1 MVIKRTS
8 HAVYDTK
15 YHLVWAPKYRK
26 WIVREDI
33 RQRAAELLR
42 EIADNFQFEI
52 EEMEVAKDHVHLF
65 LNFPP
70 RYAIAKV
77 VGILKS
83 ISASELFKEF
93 PELRRQLWGGEFWED
108 GYFVRT
114 VGDQVTA
121 EVVKRYIQYH
131 RHDER
136 DGGQF
141 RAGGVGAG
149 DSRRCPPARKKP
161 RPVGGELHVCR
172 A

>member
-1 MVIKRTS
+1 MCCREKVNDALSVRSMVIKRTS

-136 DGGQF
+136 DGGQLNLF
-141 RAGGVGAG
+141 
-149 DSRRCPPARKKP
+149 
-161 RPVGGELHVCR
+161 
-172 A
+172 

>member
-1 MVIKRTS
+1 
-8 HAVYDTK
+8 
-15 YHLVWAPKYRK
+15 VWAPKYRK

-52 EEMEVAKDHVHLF
+52 EEMEVAKDHVHLL

-70 RYAIAKV
+70 RYASAKV

-121 EVVKRYIQYH
+121 EVVKRYLQYH

-136 DGGQF
+136 DGGPLDLF
-141 RAGGVGAG
+141 
-149 DSRRCPPARKKP
+149 
-161 RPVGGELHVCR
+161 
-172 A
+172 

>member
-1 MVIKRTS
+1 M
-8 HAVYDTK
+8 
-15 YHLVWAPKYRK
+15 WAPKYRK

-33 RQRAAELLR
+33 RQRAAERLR

-65 LNFPP
+65 LNVPP

-136 DGGQF
+136 DGGQLNLF
-141 RAGGVGAG
+141 
-149 DSRRCPPARKKP
+149 
-161 RPVGGELHVCR
+161 
-172 A
+172 

>member
-26 WIVREDI
+26 WLVREDI

-83 ISASELFKEF
+83 ISASEPFKEF

-136 DGGQF
+136 DGGQLDLF
-141 RAGGVGAG
+141 
-149 DSRRCPPARKKP
+149 
-161 RPVGGELHVCR
+161 
-172 A
+172 

>member
-65 LNFPP
+65 LHFPP

-83 ISASELFKEF
+83 MSASELFKEF
-93 PELRRQLWGGEFWED
+93 PELRRQLYGGEFWED

-136 DGGQF
+136 DGDQ
-141 RAGGVGAG
+141 
-149 DSRRCPPARKKP
+149 
-161 RPVGGELHVCR
+161 LNLL
-172 A
+172 

>member
-1 MVIKRTS
+1 
-8 HAVYDTK
+8 
-15 YHLVWAPKYRK
+15 
-26 WIVREDI
+26 
-33 RQRAAELLR
+33 
-42 EIADNFQFEI
+42 
-52 EEMEVAKDHVHLF
+52 MEVAKDHVHLF

-83 ISASELFKEF
+83 MSASELFKEF

-136 DGGQF
+136 DGGQLNLF
-141 RAGGVGAG
+141 
-149 DSRRCPPARKKP
+149 
-161 RPVGGELHVCR
+161 
-172 A
+172 

>member
-1 MVIKRTS
+1 MTIKRTS

-26 WIVREDI
+26 WITREDI
-33 RQRAAELLR
+33 RQRGAGLFR
-42 EIADNFQFEI
+42 EIAEEFQFEI

-70 RYAIAKV
+70 KYAIAKV

-83 ISASELFKEF
+83 ISASRPFSEF

-108 GYFVRT
+108 GYFART

-121 EVVKRYIQYH
+121 EVIKKYIQYH
-131 RHDER
+131 RHEEH
-136 DGGQF
+136 Q
-141 RAGGVGAG
+141 V
-149 DSRRCPPARKKP
+149 SQL
-161 RPVGGELHVCR
+161 ELF
-172 A
+172 

>member
-136 DGGQF
+136 DGGQLNLF
-141 RAGGVGAG
+141 
-149 DSRRCPPARKKP
+149 
-161 RPVGGELHVCR
+161 
-172 A
+172 

>member
-26 WIVREDI
+26 WIMREDI

-70 RYAIAKV
+70 RYSIAKV

-136 DGGQF
+136 DGGQLNLF
-141 RAGGVGAG
+141 
-149 DSRRCPPARKKP
+149 
-161 RPVGGELHVCR
+161 
-172 A
+172 

>member
-1 MVIKRTS
+1 MVIKRPS
-8 HAVYDTK
+8 HAVYDTQ
-15 YHLVWAPKYRK
+15 YHRVWAPTYRK

-52 EEMEVAKDHVHLF
+52 EEMEVAQDHVHLF

-77 VGILKS
+77 GGILKR

-136 DGGQF
+136 DGGQLNLF
-141 RAGGVGAG
+141 
-149 DSRRCPPARKKP
+149 
-161 RPVGGELHVCR
+161 
-172 A
+172 